1 MEVFLCM
8 EFSRSRMMETEL
20 FGLHCDTYATIVAWI
35 PENLSMNECLA
46 FAIEAKV
53 YQPDT

>member
-1 MEVFLCM
+1 
-8 EFSRSRMMETEL
+8 MMETEL
-20 FGLHCDTYATIVAWI
+20 FGLHCDTYTTIVAYI
-35 PENLSMNECLA
+35 PENLSMNECRA